1 MSTEVLSVQMTGTE
15 LHARI
20 LDGDELAVL
29 DVREPAV
36 TAREGTLLW
45 SVSAPLSRIEL
56 NIRRLVPRLLT
67 PVVLVDGGDG
77 ELAARGAATLRG
89 LGYGNIRVLD
99 GGVRAWAQAGY
110 KLHTGGTHVL
120 GQAFGEFI
128 ETTYRT
134 PHISVSELTAQLAAG
149 EDIVLLDSRPRPEF
163 EQHSLPGGT
172 SIPGAELVYRAAA
185 AIPSPDSLVVVNCAG
200 RTRSILGAQT
210 LINAGVANRVVA
222 LEGGTMAWLLEG
234 LELDHGKV
242 NDAPA
247 PNAAELEQAKQAALR
262 IAERFGVQTIDHAEL
277 RRFNDEEEERTLY
290 LLDIRT
296 PDEFERGHL
305 AGSRSAP
312 SWDASPWIFRHAAT
326 RNARIVLVD
335 NADTVR
341 AIVAASWLV
350 QIGWG
355 EVFVLRDAFAD
366 GDFAVGRERP
376 SREAFAEAIASVAST
391 DAGQLA
397 EQLEH
402 DPQTLVLDLQPSN
415 AHQRAHLPGARF
427 AIRSRLPQKVAAL
440 PGAGPIVIASDDD
453 RISVLA
459 ALELAEL
466 TARPVSVLEG
476 GTDAWLRAGLP
487 LEAGSE
493 GALDEFEDV
502 ALSAWQLEGRE
513 QQLQGFRDYLSWEVS
528 LVDELR
534 ADSTANFPV
543 FSP

>member
-1 MSTEVLSVQMTGTE
+1 MSTEVLPAQITATE

-20 LDGDELAVL
+20 LDGGELALL

-56 NIRRLVPRLLT
+56 SVPRLVPRALT
-67 PVVLVDGGDG
+67 PVVVLDGGDG
-77 ELAARGAATLRG
+77 ELAGRGAARLHE
-89 LGYGNIRVLD
+89 LGYGDVSVLA
-99 GGVRAWAQAGY
+99 GGVRGWAQAGY

-128 ETTYRT
+128 EATYGT
-134 PHISVSELTAQLAAG
+134 PHISVPELTAQLAAG

-210 LINAGVANRVVA
+210 LINAGVPNRVVA

-234 LELDHGKV
+234 LDLDHGKV

-247 PNAAELEQAKQAALR
+247 PNAAGLEQAKQAARR
-262 IAERFGVQTIDHAEL
+262 IAERFAVQTIDHSEL
-277 RRFNDEEEERTLY
+277 GAFKDEADERTLY

-296 PDEFERGHL
+296 PDEFARGHL

-326 RNARIVLVD
+326 RNARVVLVD

-341 AIVAASWLV
+341 ATVAASWLI

-355 EVFVLRDAFAD
+355 EVFVLRDAFAE
-366 GDFAVGRERP
+366 GDFEVGHERP
-376 SREAFAEAIASVAST
+376 AREAFAAVAVI
-391 DAGQLA
+391 DAPQLA
-397 EQLEH
+397 EQLDD
-402 DPQTLVLDLQPSN
+402 DPDTLVLDLQPSN
-415 AHQRAHLPGARF
+415 AHQRAHVPGARF
-427 AIRSRLPQKVAAL
+427 AIRARLAQKAAAL
-440 PGAGPIVIASDDD
+440 PGTGSIVITSEDD
-453 RISVLA
+453 RISALA
-459 ALELAEL
+459 ARELEAL

-476 GTDAWLRAGLP
+476 GTEAWQRAGLP
-487 LEAGSE
+487 LEKGGEA
-493 GALDEFEDV
+493 ALDGFEDV
-502 ALSAWQLEGRE
+502 ALSAWQLEDRE
-513 QQLQGFRDYLSWEVS
+513 QQLQGFRDYLSWEVR
-528 LVDELR
+528 LVEELR